1 MGGRKT
7 VRIVPAILTD
17 NVEHLRST
25 LTQAEEFTDYVQIDF
40 MDGRFVPS
48 KSVSPKE
55 INGIGTT
62 LTCEAHI
69 MVKKPGQYLRDL
81 KSFGFRRII
90 FHYEADSHPRALIRR
105 IKEQGMEAGM
115 AINPE
120 TDISGLHDFVPE
132 LDAVLFLSVNPGFYG
147 SAFIP
152 TVLDKI
158 RSFREVHSSTVI
170 GIDGGVELDNLSRI
184 QASGVNYACVGS
196 RIFLSDAPA
205 KSYEE
210 LERKAM
216 GR

>member
-1 MGGRKT
+1 
-7 VRIVPAILTD
+7 VPAILTD

-158 RSFREVHSSTVI
+158 RSFREVHSSIVI

-210 LERKAM
+210 LERKLMA
-216 GR
+216 R